1 MKNEYYKSF
10 GIIYKNYQIWRINTV
25 DNVTIEKYDYSE
37 KHSKEW
43 KNSWDEICELG
54 QKNNFDVI
62 ITLQP
67 ILGTGSKQLTDE
79 EIRNYE
85 LYNQESKL
93 KPYGDFA
100 SVLPELNIKCTEVKD
115 LRNIFE
121 NNNETVFFDGGHT
134 GDFGNEIIAK
144 ELFELSLPILE
155 ENYHSAER
163 SQ

>member
-1 MKNEYYKSF
+1 M
-10 GIIYKNYQIWRINTV
+10 
-25 DNVTIEKYDYSE
+25 
-37 KHSKEW
+37 
-43 KNSWDEICELG
+43 
-54 QKNNFDVI
+54 
-62 ITLQP
+62 
-67 ILGTGSKQLTDE
+67 TDE

-85 LYNQESKL
+85 LYNKESKL